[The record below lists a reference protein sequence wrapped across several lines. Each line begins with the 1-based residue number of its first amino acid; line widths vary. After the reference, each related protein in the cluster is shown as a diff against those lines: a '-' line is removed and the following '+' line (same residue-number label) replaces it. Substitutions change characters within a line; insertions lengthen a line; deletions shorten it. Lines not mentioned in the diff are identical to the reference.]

1 MAYGFFILISIEKA
15 NQPYFWSKVS
25 GEAIGIVKGFI
36 DIFYFEE
43 MVHGNFP
50 HGSIN
55 AQSLGS
61 VTRRNFTSPISSPI
75 SSPFSS
81 PMRDGHRPVVSKKK
95 DFLSGNRFL
104 LNVGDF
110 VNFNFCRV
118 FLLNRVMF
126 YF

>member
-1 MAYGFFILISIEKA
+1 MSIEA

-43 MVHGNFP
+43 MVHGNVNFP

-55 AQSLGS
+55 AQSLSG

-75 SSPFSS
+75 SSP
-81 PMRDGHRPVVSKKK
+81 MRDGHRPIVAKKK

-110 VNFNFCRV
+110 VYSF
-118 FLLNRVMF
+118 
-126 YF
+126 